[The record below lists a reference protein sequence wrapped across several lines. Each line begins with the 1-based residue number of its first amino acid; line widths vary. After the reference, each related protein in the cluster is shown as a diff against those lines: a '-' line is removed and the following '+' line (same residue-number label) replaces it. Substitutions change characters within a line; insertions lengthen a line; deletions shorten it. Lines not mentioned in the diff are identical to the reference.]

1 MGLDMYLRK
10 EQYISTYDFEQK
22 EYCSPKK
29 VKINVDIEYQDG
41 HHKEETI
48 EEQEISQNGG
58 IFVETPFAYW
68 RKVNQIHKWFV
79 DLSGEQDKC
88 QKIYV
93 TGKQLLELVELCK
106 TVLADHS
113 KAEELLPVQEGFF
126 FGSYEYDDWYFEG
139 LEMTIAQLKD
149 VKEED
154 EFIYQASW

>member
-1 MGLDMYLRK
+1 MGLDMYLKK
-10 EQYISTYDFEQK
+10 EQYISTYDVG
-22 EYCSPKK
+22 EYCPPKK
-29 VKINVDIEYQDG
+29 VKIKIDIEYKDG
-41 HHKEETI
+41 HHKEKTI
-48 EEQEISQNGG
+48 EEQEISPNGG
-58 IFVETPFAYW
+58 IVIETPFAYW

-79 DLSGEQDKC
+79 DLSDKEDKC

-93 TGKQLLELVELCK
+93 TGKQLLELVETCK

-113 KAEELLPVQEGFF
+113 KAEKLLPVQEGFF
-126 FGSYEYDDWYFEG
+126 FGSTEYDDWYFEG